1 MIPRAYITAWR
12 SIAPWKLDSQV
23 EQDLILCRSL
33 LELFS
38 NANVSQKLAFRGGTA
53 LHKLHLTP
61 PTRYSEDIDLVQIKS
76 EPIGNIIDT
85 IRKILDSLL
94 GRPLIRQKRDT
105 QIMIYRMSSEIPPII
120 PLRLKIEINS
130 REHFTV
136 FGFKK
141 ENFKVKSRWFSG
153 SCEITTYDINE
164 LLGTKLRALYQR
176 RKGRDLYDLWLSIN
190 NGRANPVKIVR
201 AFHRYIN
208 ASGLKVSKN
217 EFMQNL
223 DLKMQ
228 NHDFLHDTDTLL
240 RPEVK
245 YDPQEAYNLI
255 EKYIME
261 II

>member
-23 EQDLILCRSL
+23 EQDLILCRTL
-33 LELFS
+33 VELFS
-38 NANVSQKLAFRGGTA
+38 NANLAQKLAFRGGTA
-53 LHKLHLTP
+53 IHKLHLVS

-76 EPIGNIIDT
+76 EPIGNIINT
-85 IRKILDSLL
+85 IRKTLNSLF
-94 GRPLIRQKRDT
+94 GRAQIRQKRDA
-105 QIMIYRMSSEIPPII
+105 QVMIYRMSSEIPPIV
-120 PLRLKIEINS
+120 PLRFKIEINS

-136 FGFKK
+136 FGYKE
-141 ENFKVKSRWFSG
+141 ENFKVISRWFSG
-153 SCEITTYDINE
+153 SCDITTYDINE

-190 NGRANPVKIVR
+190 NDIANPEKIVK
-201 AFHRYIN
+201 AFHKYMD

-223 DLKMQ
+223 NLKMQ

-240 RPEVK
+240 SPEVE
-245 YDPQEAYNLI
+245 YDPQEAYSLV
-255 EKYIME
+255 EKYLMRIL
-261 II
+261 